1 MSISTP
7 FITRPVAT
15 SLVMLALMV
24 FGVMSYFRLP
34 VSPLPDVDFP
44 TIQVTANLPGASAQ
58 TIAVSVAT
66 PLENEFS
73 AIDGLDSMSSQSSLG
88 TTSITLQFDLSR
100 NLDSAAQDVQSA
112 IARALPRLPRN
123 MNTPPSYRKVNPADQ
138 AILILSI
145 SSDTLPLY
153 VVSEQA
159 ETRLAQMISTVRG
172 VAQVQVFGP
181 QKYAVR
187 IQADP
192 NKLAAR
198 SIGLDE
204 VANAVQAGNVN
215 LPTGTLYSGS
225 KAFTIEANGQ
235 LETASAYRPLIV
247 AYRNGQPV
255 RLSDVA
261 TVLDGVENDKTAAWR
276 GSPESLKRAVVLG
289 IRKQP
294 GANTVEV
301 ARAVNALLPQFR
313 SEMPQAIDVE
323 VLFDRSLTVKEAV
336 LDVELTLVF
345 TLGLVV
351 AVIYLFLRRLAATL
365 IPSLSMP
372 LAIFAT
378 FAAIDLCGFS
388 LNNLS
393 LMALTLSVGFVVDD
407 SIVVLENVVRHME
420 MGKTP
425 LHAAIDGAKEI
436 GFTVVSMTL
445 SLVAVF
451 VPFLFMGGIVGSL
464 FREFS
469 VTIAIAILISA
480 FVSLTLTPMLAAR
493 MRPPKPHAENAR
505 PQGRIARFFDGF
517 NTAYE
522 KSLRWVLRH
531 QRGTLV
537 FTLLS
542 LGVTLWLF
550 AIVPKGFF
558 PTEDIDQLT
567 IDTEAVQG
575 ISYEEIVT
583 HQQEVARIVQAHPDV
598 VAFMSNV
605 GAGGSRGGSNQ
616 GSLQVRLK
624 PRSARD
630 RSAPEIAAEL
640 RQSLSQVVGMKTFVR
655 QPAPIRIGGRTSK
668 SEYQMTLQSTDTE
681 ALYTYGPRLEAELR
695 QNPLFAD
702 VTSDLLLENPTLRV
716 NIDRDRAASLGLDV
730 NTIEDSLYSAYGSR
744 QISTILAS
752 NASYQVILELD
763 PKTQRDATS
772 LERLYVRA
780 NNGSLV
786 PMSSFASLEQTVG
799 PLSVTHS
806 GQLPAVTISFN
817 LAPGHS
823 LGEAVTQ
830 ARNIAQKVLPAHVTT
845 QFQGAAQAFQSSFQ
859 GLGQLLLLAIFII
872 YLVLGVLYESLTHP
886 LTILSAL
893 PFAGLGA
900 VASLLLF
907 GIELNVYSFVGIILL
922 VGLVKKNGIMMV
934 DFAIEAQKT
943 GTPAH
948 EAIAEAC
955 IVRFRPIMMTTM
967 AALFGTLP
975 IALGIGAGA
984 ESRQPLGVA
993 VVGGLLFS
1001 QLITLYATPVLY
1013 LYMERLSVW
1022 SARKFRRSSQ
1032 SRHSSPAA
1040 AP

>member
-1 MSISTP
+1 
-7 FITRPVAT
+7 
-15 SLVMLALMV
+15 MLALMV

-58 TIAVSVAT
+58 TVAVSVAT

-112 IARALPRLPRN
+112 IARALPRLPRD

-138 AILILSI
+138 AILILSV

-187 IQADP
+187 IQADA

-198 SIGLDE
+198 AIGLDE
-204 VANAVQAGNVN
+204 VANAIQRGNVN

-235 LETASAYRPLIV
+235 LETASEYRPLIV
-247 AYRNGQPV
+247 AYRNGQAV

-276 GSPESLKRAVVLG
+276 GSPDSLKRAVVLG

-301 ARAVNALLPQFR
+301 ARAVNNLLPQFR
-313 SEMPQAIDVE
+313 SEIPQAIDVE

-351 AVIYLFLRRLAATL
+351 VVIYVFLRRLAATL

-407 SIVVLENVVRHME
+407 SIVVLENIVRHME
-420 MGKTP
+420 MGKAP
-425 LHAAIDGAKEI
+425 IQAAKDGAAEI
-436 GFTVVSMTL
+436 GFTVLSMTL

-493 MRPPKPHAENAR
+493 MRPPKPHTDDAR
-505 PQGRIARFFDGF
+505 SKGHIARFFDGF

-522 KSLRWVLRH
+522 RSLRWVLRH
-531 QRGTLV
+531 QRSTLV

-542 LGVTLWLF
+542 LGATLWLF
-550 AIVPKGFF
+550 VIVPKGFF

-567 IDTEAVQG
+567 IDSEAVQG
-575 ISYEEIVT
+575 ISYAEIVT
-583 HQQEVARIVQAHPDV
+583 HQQEVARIVQADPDV
-598 VAFMSNV
+598 KAFMSNV

-624 PRSARD
+624 PRSERE
-630 RSAPEIAAEL
+630 RSAPEIAADL
-640 RQSLSQVVGMKTFVR
+640 RKALSQVAGMKTFVR
-655 QPAPIRIGGRTSK
+655 QPPPIRIGGRTSK

-681 ALYTYGPRLEAELR
+681 ALYTYAPQLEAKLR
-695 QNPLFAD
+695 QSPLFAD

-716 NIDRDRAASLGLDV
+716 NINRDRAASLGLDV
-730 NTIEDSLYSAYGSR
+730 NAIEDSLYSAYGSR

-772 LERLYVRA
+772 LEGLYVRA

-817 LAPGHS
+817 LAPGHA
-823 LGEAVTQ
+823 LGEAVTH
-830 ARNIAQKVLPAHVTT
+830 ARNIAQSVLPAHVSI

-859 GLGQLLLLAIFII
+859 GLGQLLLLAIFVI

-900 VASLLLF
+900 VGSLLLF

-934 DFAIEAQKT
+934 DFAIEAQKD
-943 GTPAH
+943 GTPPH
-948 EAIAEAC
+948 DAIAQAC

-1013 LYMERLSVW
+1013 LYMERLSAW
-1022 SARKFRRSSQ
+1022 GARWFRRSSGDA
-1032 SRHSSPAA
+1032 SAVPTTSP
-1040 AP
+1040 